1 MPKGF
6 CWLILAQFLA
16 GLADN
21 ALLVL
26 GVYFLQEQAYPG
38 YWAPLLKFAFTLS
51 YVLMASWVGPLA
63 DGFPKRDL
71 MSVMNLLK
79 ILAVLSLLMGMHPL
93 LAFALTGLAASVY
106 APAKY
111 GLVVETVSA
120 SRLVQA
126 NAWIEVTM
134 VLSILGGV
142 VLGGWWMGL
151 GAAKPGLMELLGVNV
166 KTSWWVQTELVSGLA
181 LVCLLYGLS
190 ALSNLGIVATKPKLA
205 HALVWRDFRW
215 LPFWRNNQQLW
226 ADTLGRVSLRVTTL
240 SWGVG
245 AVLQFVV
252 LVWAQTHGGLTLQQ
266 GAYLQGVVAL
276 GVMGGAI
283 MAAVNRRGGKSRQ
296 SLLWAL
302 VLALLI
308 PCLAL
313 IRDVGVVIPVLVL
326 AGWSGGMLLIPMNAM
341 LQRRGK
347 KCMSPGRSIAVQGF
361 NENLSVLMMLGV
373 YSLMVSWEWSL
384 WTTLVWMSVPLWMA
398 AAPWLVS
405 WRRPASTA

>member
-6 CWLILAQFLA
+6 FWLILAQFLA

-51 YVLMASWVGPLA
+51 YVLMASWVGPLT
-63 DGFPKRDL
+63 DGFSKRDV

-151 GAAKPGLMELLGVNV
+151 GVAKLGLMDLLGVEV

-190 ALSNLGIVATKPKLA
+190 ALSNLGVMAMRPKLA

-215 LPFWRNNQQLW
+215 LPFWQNNQQLW

-283 MAAVNRRGGKSRQ
+283 MAAVNRRGASHANPCHG
-296 SLLWAL
+296 LW
-302 VLALLI
+302 
-308 PCLAL
+308 
-313 IRDVGVVIPVLVL
+313 
-326 AGWSGGMLLIPMNAM
+326 
-341 LQRRGK
+341 
-347 KCMSPGRSIAVQGF
+347 F
-361 NENLSVLMMLGV
+361 
-373 YSLMVSWEWSL
+373 
-384 WTTLVWMSVPLWMA
+384 
-398 AAPWLVS
+398 
-405 WRRPASTA
+405 WRC

>member
-6 CWLILAQFLA
+6 FWLILAQFFG

-26 GVYFLQEQAYPG
+26 GVCFLQEQDFPG

-63 DGFPKRDL
+63 DGFSKRDV
-71 MSVMNLLK
+71 MTVMNLLK
-79 ILAVLSLLMGMHPL
+79 IMAVLSLLMGMHPL

-111 GLVVETVSA
+111 GLVIETVVA

-134 VLSILGGV
+134 VVSVVGGV
-142 VLGGWWMGL
+142 VLGGWLMGL
-151 GAAKPGLMELLGVNV
+151 AGAKPGLMDLLGVQDMP
-166 KTSWWVQTELVSGLA
+166 SWWVQTELVSGLA
-181 LVCLLYGLS
+181 VVVVLYGLS
-190 ALSNLGIVATKPKLA
+190 ALSNVGILATKPKLA

-215 LPFWRNNQQLW
+215 TPFWQNNRQLW

-296 SLLWAL
+296 SLPWAL
-302 VLALLI
+302 VLALLM
-308 PCLAL
+308 PCLAF
-313 IRDVGVVIPVLVL
+313 IQDVGVVIPVLVL

-361 NENLSVLMMLGV
+361 NENLSVLLMLAL

-384 WTTLVWMSVPLWMA
+384 LTTMVWVSLPLWWA

-405 WRRPASTA
+405 WRRPASNA

>member
-38 YWAPLLKFAFTLS
+38 YWTPLLKFAFTLS

-63 DGFPKRDL
+63 DGFSKRDV

-126 NAWIEVTM
+126 NALIEVTM

-142 VLGGWWMGL
+142 VLGGCWMGL
-151 GAAKPGLMELLGVNV
+151 GVAKLGLMDLLGVEV

-190 ALSNLGIVATKPKLA
+190 ALSNLGVMAMRPKLA
-205 HALVWRDFRW
+205 HAVVWRDFRW
-215 LPFWRNNQQLW
+215 LPFWQNNQQLW

-296 SLLWAL
+296 SLPWAL

-308 PCLAL
+308 PCLAF

-347 KCMSPGRSIAVQGF
+347 KRMSPGRSIAVQGF

-384 WTTLVWMSVPLWMA
+384 LTTLVWMSLPLWMA
-398 AAPWLVS
+398 AAPWLMS

>member
-6 CWLILAQFLA
+6 FWLILAQFFC

-26 GVYFLQEQAYPG
+26 GICFLQEQAYPG

-51 YVLMASWVGPLA
+51 YVLMASWVGPVA
-63 DGFPKRDL
+63 DGFSKRDV

-111 GLVVETVSA
+111 GLVIETVSA

-134 VLSILGGV
+134 VVSILGGV
-142 VLGGWWMGL
+142 VLGGWLMGIG
-151 GAAKPGLMELLGVNV
+151 GANAGLMDLLGVQDRP
-166 KTSWWVQTELVSGLA
+166 SWWVQTELVSGLA
-181 LVCLLYGLS
+181 VVALLYGLS
-190 ALSNLGIVATKPKLA
+190 ALINLGIVATKPKVA
-205 HALVWRDFRW
+205 HALAWRDGRW
-215 LPFWRNNQQLW
+215 LPFWENNRQLW
-226 ADTLGRVSLRVTTL
+226 ADTLAGVSLRVTTL
-240 SWGVG
+240 SWGVA

-252 LVWAQTHGGLTLQQ
+252 LVWAQTQGGLNLQQ

-283 MAAVNRRGGKSRQ
+283 MAAVNRGRGKSRQ
-296 SLLWAL
+296 SLPWAV
-302 VLALLI
+302 VLALLM
-308 PCLAL
+308 PCLAF
-313 IRDVGVVIPVLVL
+313 IRDVWVVIPVLVL
-326 AGWSGGMLLIPMNAM
+326 AGLSGGMLLIPMNAM

-347 KCMSPGRSIAVQGF
+347 KCMSAGRSIAVQGF
-361 NENLSVLMMLGV
+361 NENLSVLMMLAA
-373 YSLMVSWEWSL
+373 YSLMLSWEWSL
-384 WTTLVWMSVPLWMA
+384 LTTMVLMSLPLWMA
-398 AAPWLVS
+398 AAPWLMS
-405 WRRPASTA
+405 LRRPASAA

>member
-6 CWLILAQFLA
+6 FWLILAQFFC

-26 GVYFLQEQAYPG
+26 GVCFLQEQAYPG

-63 DGFPKRDL
+63 DGFSKRDV

-111 GLVVETVSA
+111 GLVIETVPS

-126 NAWIEVTM
+126 NAWVEVTM
-134 VLSILGGV
+134 VVSILCGV
-142 VLGGWWMGL
+142 VLGGWLMGL
-151 GAAKPGLMELLGVNV
+151 GGANPDWMDLLGVQDRP
-166 KTSWWVQTELVSGLA
+166 SWWVQTDLVSGLA
-181 LVCLLYGLS
+181 VVVLLYGLS
-190 ALSNLGIVATKPKLA
+190 ALSNLGILATKPKVH
-205 HALVWRDFRW
+205 HALAWRDVRW
-215 LPFWRNNQQLW
+215 LPFWRNNRQLW
-226 ADTLGRVSLRVTTL
+226 ADTLGGVSLRVTTL

-252 LVWAQTHGGLTLQQ
+252 LVWAQTQGGLNLQQ

-276 GVMGGAI
+276 GVIGGAI
-283 MAAVNRRGGKSRQ
+283 MAALKREAFKSRQ
-296 SLLWAL
+296 SLRWAL
-302 VLALLI
+302 VLAVLM
-308 PCLAL
+308 PCLAF
-313 IRDVGVVIPVLVL
+313 IRDVWVVIPVLVL

-347 KCMSPGRSIAVQGF
+347 KCMSAGRSIAVQGF
-361 NENLSVLMMLGV
+361 NENLSVLMMLAA
-373 YSLMVSWEWSL
+373 YSLMLSWEWSL
-384 WTTLVWMSVPLWMA
+384 LTTMVLMSLPLWMA
-398 AAPWLVS
+398 AAPWLMS
-405 WRRPASTA
+405 LRRPVSTA